1 MKNYRR
7 LWAIPGAP
15 TLLVGGIVARLG
27 QGVTVVAWLLLI
39 RQTRGSFSE
48 AAVVTSIIALTT
60 ALAAPVVGRMAD
72 RLSANRV
79 LPWCSVLYATS
90 QLGLLAAVLTDSSF
104 ALLMVLAAV
113 TGAAFPPVSA
123 ALRATWSMVT
133 APETEHAGLQRT
145 AMAAESALFELAF
158 VLGPLLLSASILAS
172 GAVAPGSQ
180 TGGPTTALVV
190 AALCTLVGTMW
201 VARGRA
207 MRAGKP
213 QPAAGP
219 HHRLGPLHS
228 KGFPL
233 LLGTAAGVMFAFGA
247 APVAIAAYAE
257 QAHGVSGGSVTG
269 VLIAVWS
276 LGSAAMGLIFGL
288 LTITAPLHRQYTLLL
303 AGLTGGYVLWL
314 AAPTTS
320 LLAVALFLTGGVIAP
335 ALAVMAGLVA
345 ELTPASMRNEAY
357 TWLTT
362 TSMGISAL
370 GAAVAGFVVDSSAG
384 AAGGFLLAALA
395 TAFGLALTLR
405 LRRSAG
411 APAPSPVPIA

>member
-1 MKNYRR
+1 MKNYRH
-7 LWAIPGAP
+7 LWAIEGAP
-15 TLLVGGIVARLG
+15 TLLVGGIVARVG

-60 ALAAPVVGRMAD
+60 ALAAPIVGRMAD
-72 RLSANRV
+72 RLSASRV
-79 LPWCSVLYATS
+79 LPWCTILYVAS
-90 QLGLLAAVLTDSSF
+90 QLGLLAAVLTD
-104 ALLMVLAAV
+104 APIAMLMAIAAV

-133 APETEHAGLQRT
+133 APETEHGGLQRT

-158 VLGPLLLSASILAS
+158 VLGPLLLSGSILAS
-172 GAVAPGSQ
+172 AAVAPGSQ
-180 TGGPTTALVV
+180 TAGPTTALLV
-190 AALCTLVGTMW
+190 AAFCTLVGTMW

-207 MRAGKP
+207 MRAARP

-219 HHRLGPLHS
+219 QHRWGPLQS

-257 QAHGVSGGSVTG
+257 QAHGGSGGSVTG
-269 VLIAVWS
+269 ILIAVWS
-276 LGSAAMGLIFGL
+276 LGSAAAGLTFGL
-288 LTITAPLHRQYTLLL
+288 LTITAPLHRQYALLL
-303 AGLTGGYVLWL
+303 VGLTGGYVLWL

-320 LLAVALFLTGGVIAP
+320 LLAMALFLTGGVIAP

-370 GAAVAGFVVDSSAG
+370 GAAVAGFVVDSSVG
-384 AAGGFLLAALA
+384 ASGGFLLAALA
-395 TAFGLALTLR
+395 TAAGLALTPW
-405 LRRSAG
+405 LRRSA
-411 APAPSPVPIA
+411 ATRDPTPVKVA